1 MCESKQAIFTHSKRK
16 DNDVAGFTTD
26 KELQKAKITAGK
38 LREWLKD
45 FSTPY
50 LYVNLTATRRGINK
64 TFVYRYTKKGDESR
78 ATQQVTLGRYPILT
92 LADARAKANEL
103 TKLKG
108 AGDVKAQLLKAQ
120 GITFFKLV
128 ELWATKERAKGLKDF
143 ERQFN
148 RVKMYLLPHLKD
160 KDVKNIARV
169 ELTTVIDNIQKAER
183 KKGISHDTSKRVF
196 SLLRRIL
203 DYAVSKGYTDVNPV
217 RDVRFSDA
225 FMTSTQKHFKAI
237 TEPKTLSELLRAV
250 EAYRGSFATRQ
261 ALLFGIH
268 TFLRSAN
275 VRGLKW
281 DYVDFAARAIIFPA
295 DAMKM
300 GDAFILPMSRQV
312 ERLLKEQAQL
322 RRGDFVFASDV
333 SASRPLSEN
342 TLNYAIKRLGFG
354 ELTVFHGF
362 RSTASTL
369 LHEQISAHGL
379 GSEIIEL
386 CLDHRERN
394 RVKAAYDRSQ
404 RLDDRARLMQ
414 YWSDYLDEVK
424 GE

>member
-1 MCESKQAIFTHSKRK
+1 M
-16 DNDVAGFTTD
+16 AGFTTD
-26 KELQKAKITAGK
+26 KELQKAKVTEGK
-38 LREWLKD
+38 NREWLKD
-45 FSTPY
+45 FATPY
-50 LYVNLTATRRGINK
+50 LYVNLTATKRGVNK

-78 ATQQVTLGRYPILT
+78 ATQQVTLGRYPIMT

-103 TKLKG
+103 TKLKD

-120 GITFFKLV
+120 GISFFELV
-128 ELWATKERAKGLKDF
+128 ELWANKERSKGLKDF

-148 RVKMYLLPHLKD
+148 RVKTYLLPHLKSR
-160 KDVKNIARV
+160 DVKDLSRI
-169 ELTTVIDNIQKAER
+169 ELTTIIDNIQKSER
-183 KKGISHDTSKRVF
+183 KKGITHDTSKRVF

-203 DYAVSKGYTDVNPV
+203 DYAVSKGYIDINPV

-225 FMTSTQKHFKAI
+225 FSTSTQKHFKAI
-237 TEPKTLSELLRAV
+237 TEPKILSEFLRA
-250 EAYRGSFATRQ
+250 ADGYRGSFATKQ
-261 ALLFGIH
+261 ALIFGAH
-268 TFLRSAN
+268 TFLRSVN

-281 DYVDFAARAIIFPA
+281 DYVDFAKGAIIFPA

-300 GDAFILPMSRQV
+300 GAEFVLPMSRQV
-312 ERLLKEQAQL
+312 TELLKEQAKF
-322 RRGDFVFASDV
+322 RRGEFVFTSDV

-354 ELTVFHGF
+354 DETVFHGF

-369 LHEQISAHGL
+369 LHEQISVHGL

-386 CLDHRERN
+386 CLDHKERN

-404 RLDDRARLMQ
+404 RLDERAELMQ
-414 YWSDYLDEVK
+414 WWSDYLDEVK